1 MQKRNLVFNYSVI
14 LFLYFMFSVILS
26 SGQIFDLFNVIFG
39 AYGDTRGLLYSAWRS
54 DNPEI
59 LGPLEFQNNFP
70 DFIPILSY
78 FGEVLTNIFG
88 YIGGH
93 NFGIF
98 ISFPLTA
105 FFTFIVFQKLTK
117 SIFISFLLGT
127 IFGFTPF
134 SVMHAF
140 NGHPFLAFN
149 LLIPI
154 FFLFMYFRVF
164 NNRKRLINTL
174 LISITLALMTFT
186 NPYYAFF
193 SSIIIFYFFIYECIG
208 IDKNINKYKGI
219 FIDYSLIIFI
229 PLFIFIL
236 MNYSFFYET
245 FFLDT
250 SLGKDKVLNRSFSD
264 MMIFSSRPWQF
275 FIPSIDNYFFGDFFA
290 LFSRKFL
297 FGSNIVEQTYY
308 LGLPLIYL
316 CFLSVYYY
324 FKNIFNEKDKK
335 VISCLFFLCAF
346 IFFMT
351 FPPVILFFNFQTPS
365 LNYLIYD
372 FFPMFRVLS
381 RFNIFLIFVLI
392 IISSFSLQ
400 YLFLRNKKNIFF
412 IFLILI
418 LVTIFE
424 FLFIS
429 NEKITEV
436 EDLPAAYSSINTKDK
451 LLIAE
456 YPFVEPTNFHH
467 YDYLMTQYSH
477 KMRILNGFPL
487 NNIENIQFF
496 NDIQDL
502 SKDLTYKKLND
513 IGVTYIVVHNDKL
526 KEGIIPKS
534 IKKYFGI
541 ELGAKSF
548 NSNIPLIINK
558 KFIKVYQDHAIQIY
572 KL

>member
-1 MQKRNLVFNYSVI
+1 MQKKNLGFNYSLI
-14 LFLYFMFSVILS
+14 LFLYFVFSIILC

-39 AYGDTRGLLYSAWRS
+39 PYGDTRGLLYSAWRLE
-54 DNPEI
+54 NPEI

-70 DFIPILSY
+70 DFIPILSIL
-78 FGEVLTNIFG
+78 GMGLTKIFG

-117 SIFISFLLGT
+117 SILISFLLGT

-154 FFLFMYFRVF
+154 FFLFMYLRVF
-164 NNRKRLINTL
+164 SNNKRLINTL
-174 LISITLALMTFT
+174 FISITLLLMTFT

-193 SSIIIFYFFIYECIG
+193 TSLIIFYFFIYECISL
-208 IDKNINKYKGI
+208 DKNKYKYKSV
-219 FIDYSLIIFI
+219 FTDYSLIILI
-229 PLFIFIL
+229 PVFIFIVI
-236 MNYSFFYET
+236 NYSFIYDV

-250 SLGKDKVLNRSFSD
+250 SLGEDKVLNRSFSD

-275 FIPSIDNYFFGDFFA
+275 FIPSIDNYFFGDFFT
-290 LFSRKFL
+290 LFSRKLL
-297 FGSNIVEQTYY
+297 FGSNVVEQTYY
-308 LGLPLIYL
+308 LGLALIYL
-316 CFLSVYYY
+316 CILSVYYY

-335 VISCLFFLCAF
+335 VISCFLFLCVF

-351 FPPVILFFNFQTPS
+351 FPPVILFFNFQTPT

-381 RFNIFLIFVLI
+381 RFNIFLIFILI
-392 IISSFSLQ
+392 IISSFSLK
-400 YLFLRNKKNIFF
+400 YLFLRNKKNIFA
-412 IFLILI
+412 IFSILM

-429 NEKITEV
+429 NDKITKV
-436 EDLPAAYSSINTKDK
+436 EDLPAAYSSINTEDN

-467 YDYLMTQYSH
+467 YDYLMSQYSH

-487 NNIENIQFF
+487 NSIENIQFF

-513 IGVTYIVVHNDKL
+513 LGVTYIVVHNDKL

-534 IKKYFGI
+534 IEKYFSI
-541 ELGAKSF
+541 ELGARLF
-548 NSNIPLIINK
+548 EANIPLIVNK
-558 KFIKVYQDHAIQIY
+558 KFIKVYQDHEIQIF